1 MGIFG
6 RGPTIGGRPSRQD
19 RRRLRARRPTPARR
33 QETER
38 RVQLF
43 LGAMMAI
50 VVVAVLGLGAYG
62 YYDANIRPKHER
74 VLAAGEREF
83 SLAYLERHLRY
94 VIRTASPTDPVRYDA
109 NTALQNTVD
118 QVLDAEMER
127 IGAPALGISISEEEI
142 DAEVRE
148 QLRIPAEDKDAFAAA
163 YRKEV
168 QDSGLKPD
176 EYREAIA
183 AKLRNEKLRQYFRDQ
198 VPATADQVRARVIQV
213 GTEEEAQKV
222 LERLGA
228 GEDFAALAAE
238 LSLDASTKDK
248 GGEMDWVARGGVA
261 AEVENVLFAL
271 EAGQTS
277 KPLEVNGK
285 YEIYQVLEKAA
296 AREVT
301 PDQRALMEDRLYAEW
316 RTEIS
321 QEHPVTTYLTTE
333 QIQHLLQIASE
344 EGARLSGVQP

>member
-74 VLAAGEREF
+74 VLTVGDRDF
-83 SLAYLERHLRY
+83 SMAYMERHLRY
-94 VIRTASPTDPVRYDA
+94 VIRTASATDAARYDA
-109 NTALQNTVD
+109 NTALQTTID
-118 QVLDAEMER
+118 KVLDAEMER
-127 IGAPALGISISEEEI
+127 LGAPSLGISVSEEEI

-148 QLRIPAEDKDAFAAA
+148 QLRIPEEDREAFAAA

-168 QDSGLKPD
+168 RDSGLEPD
-176 EYREAIA
+176 EYRAAVA
-183 AKLRNEKLRQYFRDQ
+183 AKLLNEKLKQHFRDQ

-222 LERLGA
+222 LERLRA
-228 GEDFAALAAE
+228 GEDFADLAAE
-238 LSLDASTKDK
+238 LSLDTSTKDN
-248 GGEMDWVARGGVA
+248 GGEMDWIARGGVA
-261 AEVENVLFAL
+261 AEVEAVLFAL
-271 EAGQTS
+271 EAGQLS
-277 KPLEVNGK
+277 EPLEVSGSF
-285 YEIYQVLEKAA
+285 EIYQVLEKAV

-316 RTEIS
+316 RTGIS
-321 QEHPVTTYLTTE
+321 QGHAVTTYLTTE
-333 QIQHLLQIASE
+333 QIQELLQIASE
-344 EGARLSGVQP
+344 EGAQLSGVQP

>member
-38 RVQLF
+38 KVQLF

-50 VVVAVLGLGAYG
+50 VVVAVVGLGAYG

-74 VLAAGEREF
+74 VLTVGDRDF
-83 SLAYLERHLRY
+83 SFAYLERHLRY
-94 VIRTASPTDPVRYDA
+94 VIRTASATDAARYDA
-109 NTALQNTVD
+109 NIALQTAID
-118 QVLDAEMER
+118 SLLDAEMER
-127 IGAPALGISISEEEI
+127 LGAPSLGISVSEEEI

-148 QLRIPAEDKDAFAAA
+148 QLRIPEEDKEAFAAA

-168 QDSGLKPD
+168 RDSGLEPD
-176 EYREAIA
+176 EYRAAIA
-183 AKLRNEKLRQYFRDQ
+183 AKLLNEKLKQHFRDQ

-248 GGEMDWVARGGVA
+248 GGEMDWVVRGGVA
-261 AEVENVLFAL
+261 AEVETVLFAL

-277 KPLEVNGK
+277 EPLEVNGK

-301 PDQRALMEDRLYAEW
+301 PDQRALIEDRLYAEW

-321 QEHPVTTYLTTE
+321 QGHPVTTYLTTE
-333 QIQHLLQIASE
+333 QIQELLRIAGE
-344 EGARLSGVQP
+344 EGAQPSGVQP

>member
-19 RRRLRARRPTPARR
+19 RRRLRMRRPSPLRR

-38 RVQLF
+38 KVQLF

-74 VLAAGEREF
+74 VLSVGERDF
-83 SLAYLERHLRY
+83 SMAYMERQLRY
-94 VIRTASPTDPVRYDA
+94 VIRTASPTDAARYDA
-109 NTALQNTVD
+109 NTALQTTID
-118 QVLDAEMER
+118 KVLDAEMER
-127 IGAPALGISISEEEI
+127 LGAPSLGISVSEEEI

-148 QLRIPAEDKDAFAAA
+148 QLRIPEEDKEAFAAA

-168 QDSGLKPD
+168 RDSGLKPD

-183 AKLRNEKLRQYFRDQ
+183 AKLRNEKLKQHFRDQ

-222 LERLGA
+222 LERLRA
-228 GEDFAALAAE
+228 GEDFAAIAAE
-238 LSLDASTKDK
+238 LSLDTSTKDK
-248 GGEMDWVARGGVA
+248 GGEMDWVARGA
-261 AEVENVLFAL
+261 AAPEVEAVLFAL
-271 EAGQTS
+271 EPGQLS
-277 KPLEVNGK
+277 DSLEISGA

-296 AREVT
+296 AREVST
-301 PDQRALMEDRLYAEW
+301 DQRALIEERLYAEW
-316 RTEIS
+316 RTTIS
-321 QEHPVTTYLTTE
+321 QSHPVTTYLTTE
-333 QIQHLLQIASE
+333 QIQELLRIAGE